1 MENPTQGPTLP
12 HEETALEAMSK
23 KEMKITAIN
32 VAFTQL
38 KLLVK
43 SVKKKSSMKLYKD
56 SLT

>member
-38 KLLVK
+38 KLLEK
-43 SVKKKSSMKLYKD
+43 SV
-56 SLT
+56 